1 MVRLGGIGGSCFV
14 GLRESCG
21 MGGALGVYYKVF
33 VKGDVML
40 CFTPMW
46 NSTRLDTAWLGCMV

>member
-21 MGGALGVYYKVF
+21 MGGALGVYY
-33 VKGDVML
+33 
-40 CFTPMW
+40 
-46 NSTRLDTAWLGCMV
+46 